1 MSIDNSIGGNLRI
14 SADNII
20 VSKAAS
26 ICFMHDKAK
35 LDEFKSII
43 PKRTAKPK
51 TTPPT
56 PRIENFSIFM
66 K

>member
-1 MSIDNSIGGNLRI
+1 MNFDNFIGGNLRI

-26 ICFMHDKAK
+26 ICFMYDKAK

-43 PKRTAKPK
+43 PKKKAKPK
-51 TTPPT
+51 TTDPT
-56 PRIENFSIFM
+56 TPETGENP
-66 K
+66 

>member
-1 MSIDNSIGGNLRI
+1 MSINNSISGNLRI

-20 VSKAAS
+20 VHKAAS

-43 PKRTAKPK
+43 PKKKAKPK
-51 TTPPT
+51 TTDPT
-56 PRIENFSIFM
+56 PPETPENP
-66 K
+66 